1 MEDNKFYSLITFI
14 FGIIGFLCSVIM
26 VILLSISVNLNI
38 KFGNTPYIYCS
49 GIVMLCFICNRYLYK
64 KGEQSKI
71 ATIGS
76 LFGVLSMIPIVLF
89 FIILFVVLFLGPFLV
104 NYNPPVY
111 N

>member
-1 MEDNKFYSLITFI
+1 MDDNKFYSLITFV

-26 VILLSISVNLNI
+26 QILLCISVNKNI

-49 GIVMLCFICNRYLYK
+49 CIAMLCFICNRYLYK
-64 KGEQSKI
+64 KGEKRKL

-76 LFGVLSMIPIVLF
+76 LFGILSIVPIVLF
-89 FIILFVVLFLGPFLV
+89 FVILFIVLCLGPFLI